1 MCIWRVRVLRIV
13 STQGGTHG
21 RDNFLRHIR
30 RQPPRSLVSVR
41 VGGWIDDKTGF
52 VLGAI
57 ITGGLLIFYFHAAK
71 HAGTI
76 YSHQP

>member
-1 MCIWRVRVLRIV
+1 MGVIIFFAIFALVI
-13 STQGGTHG
+13 
-21 RDNFLRHIR
+21 
-30 RQPPRSLVSVR
+30 LVSVR